1 MVQEIGKR
9 ERWSRFAIVLP
20 LLLTAIVYVPTS
32 DHRGV
37 IDYDEGHY
45 SQVALQMLARGDWVT
60 PYDNGVRFLEKPPIM
75 YWLTAASLRAF
86 GINEFAL
93 RLPSA
98 LGVILLVWI
107 VMLMARHAAGER
119 AAIISGL
126 CVAFCVGT
134 YLFTRE
140 ALHDIWL
147 VLFLALAMY
156 AFMKWYRDPSHS
168 LRHVLLFAGAS
179 AGAVMTKSLVG
190 LAFPVGVVVL
200 FFLLKREWPK
210 WRALRLLPGSL
221 VFLLLAVPWHWLA
234 AVRNQDF
241 LWSFFVN
248 EQFLRFVGKHDPPV
262 VWSLPL
268 ATFWLLNLVWFFPW
282 TAFLPAVVVAG
293 RRPMDADKG
302 DLARL
307 ALSWAIIILGFFSVS
322 GRLEHYFFPAI
333 PALAL
338 LIGLVLSRTEESRA
352 TTWGFR
358 GLALLGLA
366 ALAAGLAFAIW
377 SSASGHGFKAGQAER
392 TDVISSTDFSILEE
406 MPATIQAQ
414 LLKPAAVAILS
425 MAAGFLAALL
435 FEKRRRRMPAILCL
449 AAVMVTICGLTQ
461 WSLVICEDM
470 ISSRSFGL
478 AVAREAMPGDHL
490 VVMGDYESAN
500 SISFYQPLH
509 VEVTDGVAYSLIPGM
524 KYPDAPRIVLSPK
537 EFTVLWKGPER
548 VFALVP
554 ASRRRELSPA
564 GIEVLCVLDRV
575 LLRNR

>member
-1 MVQEIGKR
+1 MEQENGRMGK
-9 ERWSRFAIVLP
+9 WNKFAVLLP
-20 LLLTAIVYVPTS
+20 LLLTAVVYVPTS
-32 DHRGV
+32 GFRAV

-45 SQVALQMLARGDWVT
+45 SQVALQMLARGDWIT
-60 PYDNGVRFLEKPPIM
+60 PYDDGVRFLEKPPLM
-75 YWLTAASLRAF
+75 YWLTATSLWAF

-98 LGVILLVWI
+98 LGVILMVWI
-107 VMLMARHAAGER
+107 VMLTARHAAGER

-147 VLFLALAMY
+147 VLFLALAMF
-156 AFMKWYRDPSHS
+156 AFLRWYRNPSHP
-168 LRHVLLFAGAS
+168 LRHALLFAFAC

-200 FFLLKREWPK
+200 FFLLKRERPE
-210 WRALRLLPGSL
+210 WRSLHILPVSL
-221 VFLLLAVPWHWLA
+221 VFLSLAAPWHWLA
-234 AVRNQDF
+234 AVRNQGV

-248 EQFLRFVGKHDPPV
+248 EQFLRFVGRHDPPV
-262 VWSLPL
+262 VWSVPL

-282 TAFLPAVVVAG
+282 TAFLPAAVVDL
-293 RRPMDADKG
+293 RKPMDADRG

-307 ALSWAIIILGFFSVS
+307 AVSWAVVILVFFSVS

-338 LIGLVLSRTEESRA
+338 PIGLVLSRTEENRA

-358 GLALLGLA
+358 TLALLGLA
-366 ALAAGLAFAIW
+366 ALAAGLAFAVW
-377 SSASGHGFKAGQAER
+377 LSASGHGFKTGQAER
-392 TDVISSTDFSILEE
+392 TEVISSTDFSILEE

-414 LLKPAAVAILS
+414 LLKPAIVTILS
-425 MAAGFLAALL
+425 MAAGFLAALQ
-435 FEKRRRRMPAILCL
+435 FEKRRRRMQAILCL
-449 AAVMVTICGLTQ
+449 TAVMAVICGLTQ
-461 WSLVICEDM
+461 WSMVICEGM

-478 AVAREAMPGDHL
+478 AVAQEAAPGDHL
-490 VVMGDYESAN
+490 VIMGDYESAN

-509 VEVTDGVAYSLIPGM
+509 IEVTDGVAYSLIPGM
-524 KYPDAPRIVLSPK
+524 KYPDAPRIVLSHE
-537 EFTVLWKGPER
+537 EFASLWEGHDR
-548 VFALVP
+548 VFVLVP
-554 ASRRRELSPA
+554 ASRRRDLRPA
-564 GIEVLCVLDRV
+564 GIEVLQVLDRV